1 MWMILEDIQ
10 ACKSYLINPILAKH
24 ELTHLQLQVLVEIE
38 RTEDMSLNQLA
49 DRLAMNTGNASTLCK
64 RLEKDNLLV
73 RERRQDDERF
83 ISLHLTDN
91 GKLIIQD
98 LGIRIDDY
106 KNGIEVSDEN
116 LRKLRDGM
124 TALQIILK
132 KMQERQREDEDLHE

>member
-1 MWMILEDIQ
+1 
-10 ACKSYLINPILAKH
+10 
-24 ELTHLQLQVLVEIE
+24 
-38 RTEDMSLNQLA
+38 
-49 DRLAMNTGNASTLCK
+49 MNTGNASTLCK

-91 GKLIIQD
+91 GKLIMQD

-106 KNGIEVSDEN
+106 KNGIEVSDED